1 MKQLSPAHEHL
12 ESAREAL
19 DEGNPQ
25 EALRRLTYG
34 FGADVEYTPLYEL
47 AVTCLRQ
54 IDGEEEAQ
62 LFEEA
67 RDDFDDAEPFYA
79 LGYHFVE
86 VRRYELAI
94 PFLERAHA
102 LAPRREDV
110 ALELALAYNSRF
122 RPQDARDL
130 LQPPHLRQS
139 FWNGYEYH
147 WASLLCNRPQGV
159 ERFVDDSCAGI
170 ADAELDVHTHHTL
183 LFVLDKMAEV
193 LMRLQAFP
201 DPRPLVQDW
210 HFIQYGAAILDYFD
224 DRTAEDGLEVAGGR
238 WVVLWGSA
246 GHIAMILHKLK
257 RWLIALDRLPQRVV
271 GLPDRDSEIVAR
283 AAAHL
288 LELPFVS
295 AEDES
300 PAQPHTL
307 LVAADNRQLTDSGLM
322 PVLEGQTLFA
332 LNQHWLH
339 RGGITPDVA
348 GVMTQTLTLPW
359 SGENVQVDPET
370 RRVTRPEP
378 DTRPAH
384 VIAQEL
390 AGTEPHHDPRFDDIL
405 AFYQARADYLKGGRR
420 GGDLRLP
427 FLSDSPV
434 PGAYFS

>member
-1 MKQLSPAHEHL
+1 MKDHSPAHEHL

-54 IDGEEEAQ
+54 IDGEEEAL
-62 LFEEA
+62 LFGDA
-67 RDDFDDAEPFYA
+67 LDDFDSPGPFYA
-79 LGYHFVE
+79 LGYHFVD
-86 VRRYELAI
+86 VGRHELAI

-122 RPQDARDL
+122 RPQDVREL
-130 LQPPHLRQS
+130 LQPPYLRQS
-139 FWNGYEYH
+139 FWNAYEYH

-159 ERFVDDSCAGI
+159 AQFVEDMRAVVARSDLEEA
-170 ADAELDVHTHHTL
+170 ARDNLT
-183 LFVLDKMAEV
+183 FVLDKMAEV
-193 LMRLQAFP
+193 LMRLESFP
-201 DPRPLVQDW
+201 EPRPLIQDW

-224 DRTAEDGLEVAGGR
+224 DRTADDGLEVAGGR
-238 WVVLWGSA
+238 WVVLWGSD

-257 RWLIALDRLPQRVV
+257 RWLAALDRLPQRVI
-271 GLPDRDSEIVAR
+271 GLPDRDSEILAR

-295 AEDES
+295 AEDEA
-300 PAQPHTL
+300 PARPHTL
-307 LVAADNRQLTDSGLM
+307 LVAADNRLLRDKVWM

-339 RGGITPDVA
+339 RGGVTPDVA
-348 GVMTQTLTLPW
+348 GVMTQMLTLPW

-370 RRVTRPEP
+370 REVTHPKP

-390 AGTEPHHDPRFDDIL
+390 ADTEPHEDPRFDDIL
-405 AFYQARADYLKGGRR
+405 AFYRVRAGYLKGGRR
-420 GGDLRLP
+420 GGDVRLP

-434 PGAYFS
+434 PGSYFA